1 MVIQQTGGAS
11 SQLNTG
17 YVFIMSIKDINDLN
31 DKHVSKSLVSFLEDC
46 FDRTLERRHNK
57 PSKDLK
63 WVEMTKD
70 EQTIQMELV
79 AMKTRA
85 NKRGK

>member
-1 MVIQQTGGAS
+1 MKHIS
-11 SQLNTG
+11 NTLIE
-17 YVFIMSIKDINDLN
+17 VLSD
-31 DKHVSKSLVSFLEDC
+31 SFNK
-46 FDRTLERRHNK
+46 TLERRHQK
-57 PSKDLK
+57 PVKDLK

-85 NKRGK
+85 NKRGGE

>member
-1 MVIQQTGGAS
+1 
-11 SQLNTG
+11 
-17 YVFIMSIKDINDLN
+17 MSIKDINDLN
-31 DKHVSKSLVSFLEDC
+31 EKHVSKSLVSFLQDC
-46 FDRTLERRHNK
+46 FDKTLERRHNK
-57 PSKDLK
+57 PSKGIK

-70 EQTIQMELV
+70 EQTTQMELV

>member
-1 MVIQQTGGAS
+1 
-11 SQLNTG
+11 
-17 YVFIMSIKDINDLN
+17 MSIKDINDLN
-31 DKHVSKSLVSFLEDC
+31 EKHVSKSLTNFLQDC

-57 PSKDLK
+57 PAKDIT
-63 WVEMTKD
+63 WQEMTKQ
-70 EQTIQMELV
+70 EHTIQLDIV

>member
-1 MVIQQTGGAS
+1 
-11 SQLNTG
+11 
-17 YVFIMSIKDINDLN
+17 MSIKDLN
-31 DKHVSKSLVSFLEDC
+31 EKHVSKSLVNFLQDC
-46 FDRTLERRHNK
+46 FDKTLERRHNK
-57 PSKDLK
+57 PFKDLK

>member
-1 MVIQQTGGAS
+1 MKHIS
-11 SQLNTG
+11 NTLIE
-17 YVFIMSIKDINDLN
+17 VLSD
-31 DKHVSKSLVSFLEDC
+31 SFNK
-46 FDRTLERRHNK
+46 TLERRHNK
-57 PSKDLK
+57 PSKGIK

>member
-1 MVIQQTGGAS
+1 
-11 SQLNTG
+11 
-17 YVFIMSIKDINDLN
+17 MSMKDINDLN
-31 DKHVSKSLVSFLEDC
+31 EKHVSKSLVTFLQDSFNK
-46 FDRTLERRHNK
+46 TLERRHNK
-57 PSKDLK
+57 PFKDLK

>member
-1 MVIQQTGGAS
+1 MKHIS
-11 SQLNTG
+11 NTLIE
-17 YVFIMSIKDINDLN
+17 VLSD
-31 DKHVSKSLVSFLEDC
+31 SFNK
-46 FDRTLERRHNK
+46 TLERRHNK
-57 PSKDLK
+57 RVKELK

>member
-1 MVIQQTGGAS
+1 
-11 SQLNTG
+11 
-17 YVFIMSIKDINDLN
+17 MSIKDINDLN
-31 DKHVSKSLVSFLEDC
+31 EKHVSKSLVTFLQDC
-46 FDRTLERRHNK
+46 FDKTLERRHNK
-57 PSKDLK
+57 PFKGIK